1 MCQVFFTI
9 IFIEGKSIWIVLEL
23 FLIYN
28 TLYVWFKTFRYKVM
42 FAVTKRGRLKTAML
56 GADRKAEPNG

>member
-1 MCQVFFTI
+1 
-9 IFIEGKSIWIVLEL
+9 
-23 FLIYN
+23 
-28 TLYVWFKTFRYKVM
+28 M